1 MNDLL
6 NAHTLLVI
14 PSDDLRGMLDGGPC
28 GFRPP
33 IASRY
38 RCSDTRRWRWLP
50 DRHVDAP
57 LLARVDED
65 SGGGLSGPYALVLRW
80 EGQDL
85 PHGWLAAGLGLGLRG
100 PACLPSTD
108 THRAVLLDALREADC
123 TIIALDE
130 QGKEVN
136 HD

>member
-1 MNDLL
+1 MTDPLK
-6 NAHTLLVI
+6 AHTLLVI
-14 PSDDLRGMLDGGPC
+14 PSDDLLSMLDGGPC

-80 EGQDL
+80 QGQGL
-85 PHGWLAAGLGLGLRG
+85 PHGWLAAGLALGRSVAWYAGGSEKRRIGQLIESG
-100 PACLPSTD
+100 
-108 THRAVLLDALREADC
+108 C
-123 TIIALDE
+123 TLIALDE
-130 QGKEVN
+130 QGKEVT
-136 HD
+136 DD